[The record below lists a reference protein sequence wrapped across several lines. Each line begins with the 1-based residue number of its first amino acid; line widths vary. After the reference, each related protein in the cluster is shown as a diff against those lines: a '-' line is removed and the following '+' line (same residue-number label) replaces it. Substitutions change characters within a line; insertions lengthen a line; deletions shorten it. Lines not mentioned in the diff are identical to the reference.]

1 MGQGY
6 PWPVGSPLESPVSGE
21 ETPWGD
27 KIKKKKKQKTIDKV
41 GIARLNKSVFFFFF
55 YLLRDCLSFTQST
68 TQH

>member
-27 KIKKKKKQKTIDKV
+27 KIKKKNKKQKTIDKV
-41 GIARLNKSVFFFFF
+41 GIARLNKSVFFF
-55 YLLRDCLSFTQST
+55 YLMRDCLSFTQST

>member
-27 KIKKKKKQKTIDKV
+27 KIKKKKQKTIDKV
-41 GIARLNKSVFFFFF
+41 GIARLNKSVFFF
-55 YLLRDCLSFTQST
+55 LPAA
-68 TQH
+68 

>member
-27 KIKKKKKQKTIDKV
+27 KIKKKKKQKTKNN
-41 GIARLNKSVFFFFF
+41 R
-55 YLLRDCLSFTQST
+55 
-68 TQH
+68 